1 MNRLENK
8 VCIVTGGAQGIG
20 KAIVETYAREGAKVV
35 YSVDMGE
42 TETEFANVESV
53 SLNVTNKDGIT
64 EFVNRVVEEHGR
76 IDVIVNNAGIT
87 RDSLVTK
94 MTDDQWDLVI
104 DVNLKAPHLL
114 VQACANQLMSQDTAS
129 IINVSSISGVYGNV
143 GQANYAATKAG
154 VNGLMMSWTKELSR
168 KGAKIRANSIAP
180 GFIGTPMVEAMPEKV
195 IEGMKSKVLFGEL
208 GKPQD
213 VANVALFLGSD
224 ESAYMTGQV
233 LEISGG
239 IKF

>member
-1 MNRLENK
+1 MKRLENK

-20 KAIVETYAREGAKVV
+20 KAIVDRYAEEGAKVV
-35 YSVDMGE
+35 ISVDMGE
-42 TETEFANVESV
+42 TSSTYDNVKSV
-53 SLNVTNKDGIT
+53 ALNVTDKAGVT
-64 EFVNRVVEEHGR
+64 KLVEDTIAEYGK

-87 RDSLVTK
+87 RDALASK
-94 MTDDQWDLVI
+94 MTDEQWDLVI

-114 VQACANQLMSQDTAS
+114 VQAAANQLMTQETAS
-129 IINVSSISGVYGNV
+129 IINISSISGIYGNV

-180 GFIGTPMVEAMPEKV
+180 GFIATPMVEAMPEKV
-195 IEGMKSKVLFGEL
+195 IDSMKEKVLFGEL
-208 GKPQD
+208 GKPVQI
-213 VANVALFLGSD
+213 ANAALFLASD
-224 ESAYMTGQV
+224 ESDYITGQV
-233 LEISGG
+233 LEVSGG

>member
-20 KAIVETYAREGAKVV
+20 KAIVDTYAQQGAKVV
-35 YSVDMGE
+35 YSVDMGD
-42 TETEFANVESV
+42 TETTFSNVKSV
-53 SLNVTNKDGIT
+53 SLNVTDKDGIT
-64 EFVNRVVEEHGR
+64 KLVNDIIAEHGR

-114 VQACANQLMSQDTAS
+114 VQAASNQLMAQDTAS
-129 IINVSSISGVYGNV
+129 IINISSISGVYGNV

-180 GFIGTPMVEAMPEKV
+180 GFIGTPMVAAMPEKV

-208 GKPQD
+208 GTPQD

>member
-20 KAIVETYAREGAKVV
+20 KAIVETYAKEGAKVV

-42 TETEFANVESV
+42 TETELANVKSV

-64 EFVNRVVEEHGR
+64 ELVNQIIEEHGK

-87 RDSLVTK
+87 RDALATK
-94 MTDDQWDLVI
+94 MTEDQWNLVI

-114 VQACANQLMSQDTAS
+114 VQAAANQLMAQETAS
-129 IINVSSISGVYGNV
+129 IINISSISGVYGNV
-143 GQANYAATKAG
+143 GQTNYAATKAG

-180 GFIGTPMVEAMPEKV
+180 GFISTPMVEAMPTEV
-195 IEGMKSKVLFGEL
+195 LDGMRSKVLFKEL

-213 VANVALFLGSD
+213 IANTALFLASD
-224 ESAYMTGQV
+224 ESIYMTGQV
-233 LEISGG
+233 LEVSGG

>member
-35 YSVDMGE
+35 ISVDMGE
-42 TETEFANVESV
+42 TETTYSNVKSV
-53 SLNVTNKDGIT
+53 ALNVTNKDGVTKLVQDTIA
-64 EFVNRVVEEHGR
+64 EYGS

-114 VQACANQLMSQDTAS
+114 VQAAAEQLMSQTTAS
-129 IINVSSISGVYGNV
+129 IINVSSISGIYGNV

-180 GFIGTPMVEAMPEKV
+180 GFIATPMVEAMPEKV
-195 IEGMKSKVLFGEL
+195 IDGMKSKVLFGEL
-208 GKPQD
+208 GKPQNIAD
-213 VANVALFLGSD
+213 CALFLASD
-224 ESAYMTGQV
+224 ESSYMTGQV
-233 LEISGG
+233 LEVSGG

>member
-20 KAIVETYAREGAKVV
+20 KAIVETYAKAGAKVV
-35 YSVDMGE
+35 YSVDMSE
-42 TETEFANVESV
+42 TVTEFDNVKSI
-53 SLNVTNKDGIT
+53 SLNVTNKDGVT
-64 EFVNRVVEEHGR
+64 ELVNKIIEEHGK

-94 MTDDQWDLVI
+94 MTDEQWDLVI
-104 DVNLKAPHLL
+104 DINLKAPHIL
-114 VQACANQLMSQDTAS
+114 VQAAAAQLMTQETAS
-129 IINVSSISGVYGNV
+129 IINISSISGVYGNV

-154 VNGLMMSWTKELSR
+154 VNGLMMTWTKELSR

-180 GFIGTPMVEAMPEKV
+180 GFISTPMVEAMPPEV
-195 IEGMKSKVLFGEL
+195 LDGMRSKVLFKEL

-213 VANVALFLGSD
+213 IANAALFLGSD
-224 ESAYMTGQV
+224 ESIYMTGQV
-233 LEISGG
+233 LEVSGG
-239 IKF
+239 IKI

>member
-35 YSVDMGE
+35 ISVDMGA
-42 TETEFANVESV
+42 TETTYANVKSV
-53 SLNVTNKDGIT
+53 SLNVTEKDGLAKLVQDT
-64 EFVNRVVEEHGR
+64 VAEYGS

-87 RDSLVTK
+87 RDALVTK
-94 MTDDQWDLVI
+94 MTDEQWDLVI

-114 VQACANQLMSQDTAS
+114 VQAAAEQLMSQSTAS
-129 IINVSSISGVYGNV
+129 IINISSISGVYGNV

-180 GFIGTPMVEAMPEKV
+180 GFIATPMVEAMPEKV
-195 IEGMKSKVLFGEL
+195 IDGMKSKVLFGEL
-208 GKPQD
+208 GKPQNIAD
-213 VANVALFLGSD
+213 CALFLASD
-224 ESAYMTGQV
+224 ESSYMTGQV
-233 LEISGG
+233 LEVSGG

>member
-35 YSVDMGE
+35 ISVDMGE
-42 TETEFANVESV
+42 TETTYANVKSV
-53 SLNVTNKDGIT
+53 PLNVTDKDGIT
-64 EFVNRVVEEHGR
+64 KLVQDTIAEYGS

-87 RDSLVTK
+87 RDALVTK

-114 VQACANQLMSQDTAS
+114 VQAAADQLMSQATAS
-129 IINVSSISGVYGNV
+129 IINVSSISGIYGNV

-180 GFIGTPMVEAMPEKV
+180 GFIATPMVEAMPEKV
-195 IEGMKSKVLFGEL
+195 IDGMKSKVLFGEL
-208 GKPQD
+208 GKPQNIAD
-213 VANVALFLGSD
+213 CALFLASD
-224 ESAYMTGQV
+224 ESSYMTGQI
-233 LEISGG
+233 LEVSGG

>member
-20 KAIVETYAREGAKVV
+20 KAIVDTYAKEGAKVV

-42 TETEFANVESV
+42 TETEFSNVKSV
-53 SLNVTNKDGIT
+53 SLNVTDKDGIT
-64 EFVNRVVEEHGR
+64 NLVNDIIAEHGR

-114 VQACANQLMSQDTAS
+114 VQAASNQLMAQDTAS
-129 IINVSSISGVYGNV
+129 IINISSISGVYGNV

-180 GFIGTPMVEAMPEKV
+180 GFIGTPMVAAMPEKV

-208 GKPQD
+208 GTPQD